1 MEIHKDDRVRMST
14 KPEWGLGQV
23 IHEPAAGKV
32 AILFREAGRKTLSL
46 KHALLESVEGEDASD
61 AWLDHLDLESLGA
74 ESRYL
79 GPRDAVAAFVARFP
93 EGFRDPTYLEEDRAP
108 KMAAHEA
115 MQELLGLEVIDGLI
129 AEESFEEVGKRAL
142 RVIGK
147 TNLVYPNDRAAL
159 TKALKIPE
167 NRGVFALGLRE
178 NLYGDDD
185 PDVRFKR
192 FADVLKGL
200 SAARWT
206 LVTYFTFIRFPNDY
220 MILKPTLTQNAAAMC
235 RFDLGYRSHPNRA
248 TYGHLLAFARV
259 LRQVAAELEPTDM
272 FDLQSF
278 MWCLAQIKD

>member
-1 MEIHKDDRVRMST
+1 M
-14 KPEWGLGQV
+14 
-23 IHEPAAGKV
+23 
-32 AILFREAGRKTLSL
+32 
-46 KHALLESVEGEDASD
+46 
-61 AWLDHLDLESLGA
+61 
-74 ESRYL
+74 
-79 GPRDAVAAFVARFP
+79 
-93 EGFRDPTYLEEDRAP
+93 
-108 KMAAHEA
+108 
-115 MQELLGLEVIDGLI
+115 
-129 AEESFEEVGKRAL
+129 
-142 RVIGK
+142 IGK